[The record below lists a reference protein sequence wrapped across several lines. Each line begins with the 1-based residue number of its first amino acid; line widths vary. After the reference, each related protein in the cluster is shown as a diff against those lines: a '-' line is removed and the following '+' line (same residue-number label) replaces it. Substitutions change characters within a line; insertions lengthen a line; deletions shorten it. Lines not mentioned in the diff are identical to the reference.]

1 MFRTATLILI
11 GLSLWNPQAFAITDI
26 FDCTAK
32 IVDLK
37 TNESAESV
45 GQVAGYRM
53 VTPNSVTGQPYPN
66 GTEVTQSETSLSLRL
81 NGKDSSYRVDFGV
94 KYGFAQRSIN
104 GPEARQY
111 TCNRVTLQ
119 RCDNNANPNSNCS
132 VASNVC
138 FVQPDPFDPV
148 YGWTPIND
156 FIHNVPAFN
165 EKLLRPLNTI
175 IPISEDDPNGAH
187 VTVSCKFT
195 GTYF

>member
-1 MFRTATLILI
+1 MFRTTSLILI
-11 GLSLWNPQAFAITDI
+11 GLSLWNSQALAVTDI

-37 TNESAESV
+37 TNDIAESV

-53 VTPNSVTGQPYPN
+53 VIPNSTTGQPYPK

-81 NGKDSSYRVDFGV
+81 NGKSSSYRVDFGI

-104 GPEARQY
+104 GREARQY
-111 TCNRVTLQ
+111 TCNRITLQ
-119 RCDNNANPNSNCS
+119 SCDNNPNPDCS

-138 FVQPDPFDPV
+138 FVEPDPFDPI

-156 FIHNVPAFN
+156 FVQNVPAFN
-165 EKLLRPLNTI
+165 GKLLRPLDTI
-175 IPISEDDPNGAH
+175 IPISKDDPNGAH
-187 VTVSCKFT
+187 VTVSCQFT